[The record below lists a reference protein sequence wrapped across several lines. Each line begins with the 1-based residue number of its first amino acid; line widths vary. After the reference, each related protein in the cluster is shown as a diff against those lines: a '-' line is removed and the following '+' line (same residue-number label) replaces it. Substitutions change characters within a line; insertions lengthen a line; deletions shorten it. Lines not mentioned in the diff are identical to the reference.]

1 MSALGFACIENIVYL
16 RNLGEGSATSV
27 ISLVIKRMLTSRVMH
42 MSYTGMIA
50 IGITYLTSS
59 TKKYLLG
66 ISLIG
71 AGILLHTL
79 FNNFLSSA
87 HIGITILILIF

>member
-16 RNLGEGSATSV
+16 RNLEEGSATSV

-50 IGITYLTSS
+50 IGITYLTAS
-59 TKKYLLG
+59 TKK
-66 ISLIG
+66 
-71 AGILLHTL
+71 
-79 FNNFLSSA
+79 
-87 HIGITILILIF
+87 